1 MAEEGEELEVEMEA
15 SAASGPIPFQLQFDK
30 PFPFQIKIAEWN
42 PEKDLLAMVTEDS
55 KVLLHRFNWQRLWTI
70 SPGKCITALC
80 WRPDGKAI
88 SLGLEDGSILLHD
101 VENGKLLRSIKSH
114 NVAVVCLNW
123 EEDTQLMRGDN
134 KYTYEDRTMR
144 FFPPAPTIPRM
155 PGLGSGDT
163 GLMDDP
169 VETYRDFSNSSHQ
182 RFNIL
187 CSGDKD
193 GFICFSIFGIFP
205 IGKINIHKLSVS
217 SPFSDKR
224 ATYQLHNASI
234 RKVALSKNLRQL
246 VVLSLGELV
255 EDLVTLKGKF
265 IHRDGELVEP
275 DKSSCGEDSSVGMH
289 CLILNTSIFLN
300 RKNELHQVALQASS
314 IEDLIEVV
322 RASLSVMSKQWSDT
336 ITSFHEKFDSLS
348 SLIVDHGLESNSQDE
363 FLSLLF
369 GARTSPA
376 LHQFLVNS
384 LGEVRVSKAV
394 DNAGKDLHV
403 VVHEHL
409 QPAVEI
415 IGFRI
420 GELRGLS
427 RWRARYQTI
436 GLDEK
441 LIDNATEKA
450 GMLHVQVERFSRV
463 LATVLYQLQNFF
475 NWVSKCIKILLS
487 DPTDQIQP
495 PNSELVVIFLKFL
508 LDHDPVGQLLEAD
521 HTIDVDPDTKQRV
534 EQLVMFGGFLDTK
547 FLERTLAN
555 EFSQLEQCLK
565 EAFLMPFT
573 TISKKIHC
581 EDLLPLYPIPSSP
594 VASSLH
600 APTSIS
606 YYKDNR
612 DSSPHDLVDYI
623 CFRIPDES
631 MDLTNCIG
639 IIRGSTNTSSSIKD
653 ISSPGAV
660 LLCIPDGY
668 HCMDLSLYKQR
679 EIVLLLNEAITTSE
693 SPGRSWMMMVQI
705 SDLSFMPLSRLGP
718 ANLWKLHELKLPEV
732 LLVSFRHE
740 GMPWCLYLMKMRMKL
755 LIWNEFLP
763 TAVWEVRIITTS
775 KDMTRTLQ
783 IVALEASYR
792 SAVAALCPAP
802 CAATT
807 EHHIIQSEC
816 RFITLLIEAYTVK
829 YLLFSVEG
837 SLQS

>member
-1 MAEEGEELEVEMEA
+1 MSEEGEELEVEMEA
-15 SAASGPIPFQLQFDK
+15 TAASGPTPFQLQFDK

-55 KVLLHRFNWQRLWTI
+55 KVLLHRFNWQRLWTF
-70 SPGKCITALC
+70 SPGKCITCLC

-88 SLGLEDGSILLHD
+88 ALGLEDGSISLHD

-123 EEDTQLMRGDN
+123 EEDTQLVRGDN
-134 KYTYEDRTMR
+134 DHTYEDRTMR
-144 FFPPAPTIPRM
+144 FFPPAPRIPRM

-169 VETYRDFSNSSHQ
+169 VDTFQDFSNSSHQ
-182 RFNIL
+182 CFNIL
-187 CSGDKD
+187 CSGDQD

-217 SPFSDKR
+217 SPYLDKQ
-224 ATYQLHNASI
+224 ATYQLQNASI
-234 RKVALSKNLRQL
+234 QKVALSKNLRQL
-246 VVLSLGELV
+246 VVPSFGELV
-255 EDLVTLKGKF
+255 EDIVKLKDKF
-265 IHRDGELVEP
+265 IHTDGELVEL
-275 DKSSCGEDSSVGMH
+275 DKSSRGEDSSVGLH

-322 RASLSVMSKQWSDT
+322 RASLAVMSKQWSDT
-336 ITSFHEKFDSLS
+336 MTTFHEKFDPLS

-384 LGEVRVSKAV
+384 LGEVGVKRVSKAI
-394 DNAGKDLHV
+394 DNAGKELHV

-427 RWRARYQTI
+427 RWRARFQTI

-441 LIDNATEKA
+441 LIDSATEKA
-450 GMLHVQVERFSRV
+450 GMLHVQLERFSRV
-463 LATVLYQLQNFF
+463 LATVLYQFQNFF
-475 NWVSKCIKILLS
+475 NWVAKCIKILLS

-508 LDHDPVGQLLEAD
+508 LDHDPVGQLLEVN
-521 HTIDVDPDTKQRV
+521 HTIDVDPDAKQRV
-534 EQLVMFGGFLDTK
+534 EQLVMFGGFLDTR

-581 EDLLPLYPIPSSP
+581 EDLLPLYPLPSSP

-600 APTSIS
+600 GPTSIS
-606 YYKDNR
+606 YYKDNL
-612 DSSPHDLVDYI
+612 DSAPHGLVDYI

-639 IIRGSTNTSSSIKD
+639 VIRGSTNTSSSIKD
-653 ISSPGAV
+653 VSSPGAV

-668 HCMDLSLYKQR
+668 HCIDLSLYKQR
-679 EIVLLLNEAITTSE
+679 EIVLLLNEANSTSE
-693 SPGRSWMMMVQI
+693 SPGKSWMMMVQT

-718 ANLWKLHELKLPEV
+718 TNLWKLRELKASALDLHIENGKVRCIPHRV
-732 LLVSFRHE
+732 TNPLAVSASRGVACVFSSRRHALVYILDE
-740 GMPWCLYLMKMRMKL
+740 D
-755 LIWNEFLP
+755 ED
-763 TAVWEVRIITTS
+763 ETS
-775 KDMTRTLQ
+775 DM
-783 IVALEASYR
+783 E
-792 SAVAALCPAP
+792 
-802 CAATT
+802 
-807 EHHIIQSEC
+807 
-816 RFITLLIEAYTVK
+816 
-829 YLLFSVEG
+829 
-837 SLQS
+837 

>member
-1 MAEEGEELEVEMEA
+1 MEA
-15 SAASGPIPFQLQFDK
+15 TAASGPIPFQLQFDK
-30 PFPFQIKIAEWN
+30 PFTFQIKIAEWN

-55 KVLLHRFNWQRLWTI
+55 K
-70 SPGKCITALC
+70 
-80 WRPDGKAI
+80 
-88 SLGLEDGSILLHD
+88 
-101 VENGKLLRSIKSH
+101 NGKLLRSIKSH

-134 KYTYEDRTMR
+134 NYTYEDRTMR
-144 FFPPAPTIPRM
+144 FFPPAPRIPRM

-169 VETYRDFSNSSHQ
+169 VDTFQDFSNSSHQ

-205 IGKINIHKLSVS
+205 IGKINIHILAVS
-217 SPFSDKR
+217 SPYLDNQ
-224 ATYQLHNASI
+224 ATYQLQNASI
-234 RKVALSKNLRQL
+234 QKFGFYVTQLRN
-246 VVLSLGELV
+246 
-255 EDLVTLKGKF
+255 
-265 IHRDGELVEP
+265 
-275 DKSSCGEDSSVGMH
+275 
-289 CLILNTSIFLN
+289 CLLIGT
-300 RKNELHQVALQASS
+300 VALQASS

-336 ITSFHEKFDSLS
+336 MTTFHEKFDSLS

-384 LGEVRVSKAV
+384 LGEVGLKRVSKAV
-394 DNAGKDLHV
+394 DNAGKELHAI
-403 VVHEHL
+403 VHEHL

-420 GELRGLS
+420 GELKGLS

-441 LIDNATEKA
+441 LIDSATEKA
-450 GMLHVQVERFSRV
+450 GMLHVQLERFSRV
-463 LATVLYQLQNFF
+463 LATVLYQFQNFF
-475 NWVSKCIKILLS
+475 NWVAKCIKILLS

-508 LDHDPVGQLLEAD
+508 RDHDRVGQLLEVN

-534 EQLVMFGGFLDTK
+534 EQLVMFGGFSDTK

-581 EDLLPLYPIPSSP
+581 EDLLPLYPLPSSP

-600 APTSIS
+600 GPTSIF
-606 YYKDNR
+606 YYKDNL
-612 DSSPHDLVDYI
+612 DSTPHDLVDYI

-631 MDLTNCIG
+631 MDLTNCVG
-639 IIRGSTNTSSSIKD
+639 IIRGSTNTSSSIED
-653 ISSPGAV
+653 
-660 LLCIPDGY
+660 
-668 HCMDLSLYKQR
+668 QR
-679 EIVLLLNEAITTSE
+679 EIVLLLNEANSTSE
-693 SPGRSWMMMVQI
+693 SPGRSWMMMIQT

-718 ANLWKLHELKLPEV
+718 ANLWKLHELKASALDLHIENGKVRCIPHRV
-732 LLVSFRHE
+732 TNPLAVSASRGVACVFSSRRHALVYILDE
-740 GMPWCLYLMKMRMKL
+740 D
-755 LIWNEFLP
+755 E
-763 TAVWEVRIITTS
+763 EETS
-775 KDMTRTLQ
+775 DM
-783 IVALEASYR
+783 E
-792 SAVAALCPAP
+792 
-802 CAATT
+802 
-807 EHHIIQSEC
+807 
-816 RFITLLIEAYTVK
+816 
-829 YLLFSVEG
+829 
-837 SLQS
+837 